1 LWQEFIFY
9 LNLKGRIFLKLIYNV
24 LKTSKGGELME
35 RTLVMIKPD
44 GVERNLIGK
53 IISIFEENGLRVV
66 ALKKVRL
73 SKEQAKAF
81 YIVHKERPFYDSL
94 TDYMSS
100 GPIVAMVLEG
110 ENAIKKVREIMGAT
124 DPKEA
129 AEGTIRKL
137 FGVDKEKNTVHGSD
151 SPESAAK
158 EIPFFFSDYEL
169 ISVD

>member
-1 LWQEFIFY
+1 
-9 LNLKGRIFLKLIYNV
+9 
-24 LKTSKGGELME
+24 ME

-53 IISIFEENGLRVV
+53 VISIFEEKGLKVI

-73 SKEQAKAF
+73 SKDQAKAF
-81 YIVHKERPFYDSL
+81 YIVHKERPFYEDL
-94 TDYMSS
+94 TNYMSS
-100 GPIVAMVLEG
+100 GPIVALVLEG
-110 ENAIKKVREIMGAT
+110 ENAIKRVREIMGAT

-137 FGVDKEKNTVHGSD
+137 FAIDKEKNTVHGSD

-158 EIPFFFSDYEL
+158 EIPFFFSEYEL
-169 ISVD
+169 IALS

>member
-1 LWQEFIFY
+1 
-9 LNLKGRIFLKLIYNV
+9 
-24 LKTSKGGELME
+24 ME

-53 IISIFEENGLRVV
+53 VISIFEEKGLKVV
-66 ALKKVRL
+66 ALKKVKL

-81 YIVHKERPFYDSL
+81 YIVHKERPFYEDL
-94 TDYMSS
+94 TNYMSS

-110 ENAIKKVREIMGAT
+110 ENAIKRVREIMGAT

-137 FGVDKEKNTVHGSD
+137 FALDKEKNTVHGSD
-151 SPESAAK
+151 SPESAQK

-169 ISVD
+169 MSAL

>member
-1 LWQEFIFY
+1 M
-9 LNLKGRIFLKLIYNV
+9 V
-24 LKTSKGGELME
+24 E

-53 IISIFEENGLRVV
+53 VISIFEEHGLKVV

-81 YIVHKERPFYDSL
+81 YIVHKERPFYEDL
-94 TDYMSS
+94 TNYMSS

-110 ENAIKKVREIMGAT
+110 ENAIKRVREIMGAT

-137 FGVDKEKNTVHGSD
+137 FALDKEKNTVHGSD
-151 SPESAAK
+151 SPESAAR
-158 EIPFFFSDYEL
+158 EISFFFSEYEL
-169 ISVD
+169 IALS

>member
-1 LWQEFIFY
+1 
-9 LNLKGRIFLKLIYNV
+9 
-24 LKTSKGGELME
+24 ME

-53 IISIFEENGLRVV
+53 VISIFEEKGLRVV

-81 YIVHKERPFYDSL
+81 YVVHKERPFYEDL
-94 TDYMSS
+94 TNYMSS
-100 GPIVAMVLEG
+100 GPIVALVLEG
-110 ENAIKKVREIMGAT
+110 ENAIKRVREIMGAT

-137 FGVDKEKNTVHGSD
+137 FALDKEKNTVHGSD

-169 ISVD
+169 IALS

>member
-1 LWQEFIFY
+1 
-9 LNLKGRIFLKLIYNV
+9 
-24 LKTSKGGELME
+24 ME

-53 IISIFEENGLRVV
+53 VISIFEEKGLRVV

-81 YIVHKERPFYDSL
+81 YIVHKERPFYEDL
-94 TDYMSS
+94 TNYMSS
-100 GPIVAMVLEG
+100 GPIVALVLEG
-110 ENAIKKVREIMGAT
+110 ENAIKRVREIMGAT

-137 FGVDKEKNTVHGSD
+137 FALDKEKNTVHGSD

-169 ISVD
+169 IALS

>member
-1 LWQEFIFY
+1 MA
-9 LNLKGRIFLKLIYNV
+9 V
-24 LKTSKGGELME
+24 E

-53 IISIFEENGLRVV
+53 VIAIFEENGLKVV
-66 ALKKVRL
+66 ALKKIRL

-81 YIVHKERPFYDSL
+81 YIVHKERPFYESL

-110 ENAIKKVREIMGAT
+110 EDAIKRVREIMGAT

-129 AEGTIRKL
+129 KEGTIRKL

-158 EIPFFFSDYEL
+158 EIPFFFSEYEL
-169 ISVD
+169 IAVK